1 LASDAITAAEA
12 SERWNG
18 FLAELR
24 RLAATRG
31 EFAEVARV
39 SQLVEQS
46 GAPNWARALGT
57 ELALD
62 QEDQWT
68 RADWLEAWHWRQAA
82 SFLEAIDGR
91 EVLGRLQAARRE
103 TETDLAH
110 AYQKLVEQKTW
121 IEVCKT
127 SPDSVK
133 AALQAYL
140 NAVKHIGAGTGIRSV
155 RYRKEARK
163 AMLEAYRAVP

>member
-1 LASDAITAAEA
+1 MSSVDHGREPLAELAKILSRHLTRNRLAYASSTASDLVAKLSGKTGTIVEAMRAFVRKELASDAITAAEA

-82 SFLEAIDGR
+82 TFLEAIDGR
-91 EVLGRLQAARRE
+91 EVLGRL
-103 TETDLAH
+103 
-110 AYQKLVEQKTW
+110 
-121 IEVCKT
+121 
-127 SPDSVK
+127 
-133 AALQAYL
+133 
-140 NAVKHIGAGTGIRSV
+140 
-155 RYRKEARK
+155 
-163 AMLEAYRAVP
+163 